1 MDDLQVPKMMV
12 QNLLSNNPEQKRK
25 MQGKREETG
34 SVLDNKAAVPS
45 NKSSESQ
52 QSFGTSHAPLM
63 EQSQRVRQSKGNQEL
78 NNELKM
84 KANELEKLFAEHK
97 LRVPEDQSS
106 STRKQATILQYR
118 KSATVA
124 ISLAQVQDEKTVI
137 EPIGS
142 ANKVLEFNASPKK
155 IVDHQGFHNSLK
167 KNINELNFSDDSR
180 GKFYEKYMQ
189 KRDAKLREE
198 WGMKRAEKQAKL
210 KAMQD
215 SLEQSRAE
223 MKARLSASADKKD
236 SVTRTR
242 RCSDHF
248 RKSNIRSSMKK
259 EQAVDSTQSEE
270 DEELSELSEK
280 KYHGRYRSFSE
291 VSFVDVSSKSY
302 QNKKLFPNRNS
313 SSSTPRTTAVPLPRS
328 SAKVSNSNF
337 ARRRGQSENP
347 LAQSVPNFSDLRK
360 ENTKPSSGVSK
371 TANRSQTRNYSRSKT
386 TNEEVP
392 RAKEEKHRR
401 SQSLRKSTASVVELK
416 DVSPM
421 NTDSVALSPLKFDE
435 EQIEQ
440 GFYEKSSKN
449 VESKPFLKKGDGVGP
464 GVGASVAKQKAS
476 VISET
481 LTNGEEFESHTEV
494 DDSIDVATREEEEEF
509 ETTEVE
515 DSAIMNNGKV
525 TSSEI
530 LLTEVEDRMGL
541 SGSENGDPLR
551 SLSHIDPSSVSE
563 LPSSVPST
571 YHAVGSLQDSPG
583 ESPVSWNSRMRHP
596 FSYPNEASDIDAS
609 VDSPIGSPTSWNS
622 HSLSQAEADAARMR
636 KKWGSAQKPVFV
648 ANSSHN
654 PSRKDVTKGFKRLLK
669 FGRKSRGTDN
679 LVDWISATTSDGD
692 DDTEDGR
699 DPASRSS
706 EDLRKSRMG
715 FSRGHP
721 SDDSFNES
729 ELFNEHVQVLRSSI
743 PAPPA
748 NFKLRDDH
756 VSGSSIK
763 APRSFFSLSTFRSK
777 GSDAKPR

>member
-328 SAKVSNSNF
+328 SAKVSYSNSG
-337 ARRRGQSENP
+337 RRRGQSENP

-360 ENTKPSSGVSK
+360 ENTKPSSAVSK
-371 TANRSQTRNYSRSKT
+371 IANRSQMRTYSRSKSA
-386 TNEEVP
+386 NEEISH
-392 RAKEEKHRR
+392 AKEEKQKR
-401 SQSLRKSTASVVELK
+401 SLSLRKSTANPGELK
-416 DVSPM
+416 DVSLLNP
-421 NTDSVALSPLKFDE
+421 DSVILAPLKFDE

-449 VESKPFLKKGDGVGP
+449 VESKPFLRKGD
-464 GVGASVAKQKAS
+464 ATVAKQKAS
-476 VISET
+476 VVSET
-481 LTNGEEFESHTEV
+481 MTNGEEFESPIEM
-494 DDSIDVATREEEEEF
+494 DDSIDVATREEEEEP
-509 ETTEVE
+509 ETTQVE
-515 DSAIMNNGKV
+515 DSANVNNDK
-525 TSSEI
+525 SRLSQ
-530 LLTEVEDRMGL
+530 DFDKMGL
-541 SGSENGDPLR
+541 SGSENGDSLR
-551 SLSHIDPSSVSE
+551 SLSHIDPSLVAE

-571 YHAVGSLQDSPG
+571 YHAVRSLQESPG
-583 ESPVSWNSRMRHP
+583 ESPMSWNSQLRHP
-596 FSYPNEASDIDAS
+596 FSYQPETSDIDAS
-609 VDSPIGSPTSWNS
+609 LDSPIGSPASCNS
-622 HSLSQAEADAARMR
+622 HSLSLAEADATRMR
-636 KKWGSAQKPVFV
+636 KKWGSAQKPILV

-654 PSRKDVTKGFKRLLK
+654 QSRKDVTKGFKRLLK

-679 LVDWISATTSDGD
+679 LVDWISATTSEGD

-699 DPASRSS
+699 DPANRSS

-715 FSRGHP
+715 FSQGHP

-729 ELFNEHVQVLRSSI
+729 ELFNEHVQALHSSI

-763 APRSFFSLSTFRSK
+763 APRSFFSLSSFRSK
-777 GSDAKPR
+777 GSDSKLR